1 MSQAILKG
9 GPVDFGQFTRSERIL
24 AQLQN
29 QFGTMQPGRLQAL
42 RKQFYSYV
50 PYPAGGSTQL
60 NFFGQAV
67 GNNGVTL
74 EETNM
79 PVQGSFGTSSFLIK
93 GVMCNL
99 KTVSENPNAWAGTD
113 ATSITSEVLGGFL
126 QAGVLQM
133 EVNAKSY
140 LQIALPFLK
149 APPAD
154 GRTHYYTGGQ
164 STALI
169 DKEASAGLPSRS
181 EQRYIVDPEFLI
193 AAQQNFS
200 VQIGFPSGAIPP
212 RATSIFNAST
222 NPYYVGVILD
232 GIEFRPVQ

>member
-1 MSQAILKG
+1 MQAMLR
-9 GPVDFGQFTRSERIL
+9 GPVDFGQFTKSEKIL

-42 RKQFYSYV
+42 RKQFYSYIE
-50 PYPAGGSTQL
+50 YPAAGSTQL

-79 PVQGSFGTSSFLIK
+79 PVQGSFGTSSFLVK
-93 GVMCNL
+93 GIMCNL
-99 KTVSENPNAWAGTD
+99 KMLTENTAAWAGTD
-113 ATSITSEVLGGFL
+113 ATSITTEILGGIM
-126 QAGVLQM
+126 QAGILQM
-133 EVNAKSY
+133 EINAKNY

-154 GRTHYYTGGQ
+154 GRTHYFTGGQ
-164 STALI
+164 VSALI
-169 DKEASAGLPSRS
+169 DKEASASLPSRS
-181 EQRYIVDPEFLI
+181 EQRYIVDPEFLV

-200 VQIGFPSGAIPP
+200 VQIGYPSGALPV
-212 RATSIFNAST
+212 RATSIFNADT
-222 NPYYVGVILD
+222 NPFYVGVILD

>member
-1 MSQAILKG
+1 MNTSS
-9 GPVDFGQFTRSERIL
+9 PVDFSQFTKSEKIL
-24 AQLQN
+24 AQLQA

-50 PYPAGGSTQL
+50 LYPAAGSVQL

-67 GNNGVTL
+67 GNNGITL

-79 PVQGSFGTSSFLIK
+79 PVQGSFGTSSFLVK

-99 KTVSENPNAWAGTD
+99 KVLTENLAAWAGTD
-113 ATSITSEVLGGFL
+113 ATSLTSEVLGGFL
-126 QAGVLQM
+126 QAGVLTM
-133 EVNAKSY
+133 DINAKTY
-140 LQIALPFLK
+140 LQIDLPFLK

-154 GRTHYYTGGQ
+154 GRTHFFTGGQ
-164 STALI
+164 TTALI
-169 DKEASAGLPSRS
+169 DKEASASQPSRS
-181 EQRYIVDPEFLI
+181 EQRYIVDPEFLV

-200 VQIGFPSGAIPP
+200 VQIGFPSGAIPI
-212 RATSIFNAST
+212 RASSIYNADT
-222 NPYYVGVILD
+222 NPFYVGVILD